1 MPNLP
6 SWLSSIINPDS
17 IDPLEP
23 NGGNLPINLSSVNN
37 ETSEAEAIFN
47 PDRAIPSDAP
57 EIIKDMARNVADI
70 LTNIYRIRGKRQ
82 SLITTAIL
90 TIAQNGLEVEKL
102 ACSLIDAGTPQHH
115 YMHLYHLAISE
126 ALHKLVSLLE
136 EEDDFSGLADNMNI
150 LTKRIN
156 ADYHDKMNGGPK

>member
-6 SWLSSIINPDS
+6 SWLSSLNASPLIPGIREDKDS
-17 IDPLEP
+17 
-23 NGGNLPINLSSVNN
+23 NAN
-37 ETSEAEAIFN
+37 AEDIFN
-47 PDRAIPSDAP
+47 PDRAIPESAP
-57 EIIKDMARNVADI
+57 DIVKNMARNVADI

-90 TIAQNGLEVEKL
+90 TIAQNGMEVEKL
-102 ACSLIDAGTPQHH
+102 TCSLIDAGTPEHH
-115 YMHLYHLAISE
+115 HMHLYHLAISE

-136 EEDDFSGLADNMNI
+136 EDDDNFSSLADDMNI

-156 ADYHDKMNGGPK
+156 TDYHDKMNGGVE